1 MVRVLSGVEWSG
13 DGIRCGVVRVW
24 SGDGVGCGLVSEA
37 VKFSTSLQEY
47 LHSRGV
53 AHRDIKPENVL
64 LDGYGVCLINPR
76 RACAEGLRYL
86 VCVCVCL
93 SVCLSIFLFC
103 HVAHLGMQRA
113 VLAASAVQ
121 WQ

>member
-1 MVRVLSGVEWSG
+1 MIVILYSAVVL
-13 DGIRCGVVRVW
+13 I
-24 SGDGVGCGLVSEA
+24 
-37 VKFSTSLQEY
+37 
-47 LHSRGV
+47 
-53 AHRDIKPENVL
+53 
-64 LDGYGVCLINPR
+64 INPR

-93 SVCLSIFLFC
+93 SIFEFC